1 MCCVS
6 LFISS
11 FVPSPK
17 FLFFT
22 YSIPYGIGSSIL
34 FVLGS
39 LCTGIYFPTN
49 SKYHVTFTV
58 LISLGFPLGSLTL
71 NSLNDYLID
80 DKQYDWQVV
89 QRIYSFVILLC
100 LFICCPF
107 FTDENAELVEIGSDQ
122 ERVYEKP
129 LYFMNPKQVYY
140 FTKFIWLLALG
151 MQSCANSSI
160 LIHLVLLYFY
170 ILKLFFSILILSN

>member
-1 MCCVS
+1 VTFLIGFIMCFVS

-11 FVPSPK
+11 FVPSHHY
-17 FLFFT
+17 LFIT
-22 YSIPYGIGSSIL
+22 YSIPYGLGSSIL

-39 LCTGIYFPTN
+39 LVTGIYFPTS

-71 NSLNDYLID
+71 NSLNDYLMD
-80 DKQYDWQVV
+80 EKQYDWQVV

-100 LFICCPF
+100 IFICCPF
-107 FTDENAELVEIGSDQ
+107 FTDQHADLVEVGSEEPYQ

-129 LYFMNPKQVYY
+129 LYFLNPKQLYY
-140 FTKFIWLLALG
+140 FTRFIWLLALG

-160 LIHLVLLYFY
+160 LIHLVL
-170 ILKLFFSILILSN
+170 I